1 MTNGAPSQ
9 PEYLAG
15 IDVSHYQGTV
25 NWANVRGAGCAF
37 AFAKATEGT
46 SVVDPTF
53 AANWNGMKE
62 AGLVRGAYHFFRAEQ
77 DGVQQAEHFLQVCRI
92 EPGDL
97 PPVIDIELNDGIT
110 GSRLIAGV
118 GNWIDTVAQATGTT
132 PMIYTAAYFWNEYMN
147 DGFGKFPLWLAHY
160 TSAPTPQPLPKGW
173 TNWTFW
179 QYSQSLPI
187 PGVNGNADHNRF
199 NGTQDALQALTK
211 QAT

>member
-1 MTNGAPSQ
+1 MTNGATAQ
-9 PEYLAG
+9 PEYLNG

-25 NWANVRGAGCAF
+25 NWAEVRGAGCAF

-53 AANWNGMKE
+53 NANWNGMKE
-62 AGLVRGAYHFFRAEQ
+62 AGLVRGAYHFFRPEQ
-77 DGVQQAEHFLQVCRI
+77 DGVQQAKHFLQVCQI

-132 PMIYTAAYFWNEYMN
+132 PLIYTAAYFWNEYMN

-160 TSAPTPQPLPKGW
+160 TSASTPQPLPHGW
-173 TNWTFW
+173 TDWTFW

-199 NGTQDALQALTK
+199 NGTQADLQALTK
-211 QAT
+211 PAT

>member
-1 MTNGAPSQ
+1 MTNGAPAQ
-9 PEYLAG
+9 PTYLTG

-25 NWANVRGAGCAF
+25 NWSDVRGAGSAF
-37 AFAKATEGT
+37 AFAKATEGA
-46 SVVDPTF
+46 SIVDPTF
-53 AANWNGMKE
+53 NANWNGMKE
-62 AGLVRGAYHFFRAEQ
+62 AGLVRGAYHFFRPEQ
-77 DGVQQAEHFLQVCRI
+77 DGVEQAKHFLQAVEI

-97 PPVIDIELNDGIT
+97 PPVIDIELNDGVT
-110 GSRLIAGV
+110 GGRLIAGV

-132 PMIYTAAYFWNEYMN
+132 PLIYTAAYFWNEYMN

-160 TSAPTPQPLPKGW
+160 TNAPTPQPLPHGW
-173 TNWTFW
+173 TTWTFW

-199 NGTQDALQALTK
+199 NGAQADLQALTK